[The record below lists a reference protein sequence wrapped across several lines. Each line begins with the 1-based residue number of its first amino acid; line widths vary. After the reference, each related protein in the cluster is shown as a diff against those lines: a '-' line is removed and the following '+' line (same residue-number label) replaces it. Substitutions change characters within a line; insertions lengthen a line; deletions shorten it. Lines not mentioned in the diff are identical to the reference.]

1 MLTYDLKVKLL
12 VKGSEVEKYSQLKF
26 KRLLLDLKIEVEGR
40 SINTDRL
47 QAEKLTEDYETASL
61 IADQT
66 TITQLLA
73 RKTLYLKNIEEA
85 LERLDDGLYG
95 ECESCGDDINE
106 KRLEVRPT
114 TPLCIACK
122 ELEERNEK
130 KNHSGILDW
139 D

>member
-1 MLTYDLKVKLL
+1 MEINT
-12 VKGSEVEKYSQLKF
+12 QLKF
-26 KRLLLDLKIEVEGR
+26 KRLLLDLKVEVEGR

-73 RKTLYLKNIEEA
+73 RKTLYLKNIDLA
-85 LERLDDGLYG
+85 LERIAEGFYG
-95 ECESCGDDINE
+95 DCDMCGDDINE

-130 KNHSGILDW
+130 KNNHSGILDW